1 MEKIVLEIMEQI
13 DNHLLGKGNEVSASL
28 LGDII
33 GECRMRMEACEEGVY
48 Q

>member
-1 MEKIVLEIMEQI
+1 MGKIVFEIMEQI
-13 DNHLLGKGNEVSASL
+13 YNRLLGKGNEVCASL

-33 GECRMRMEACEEGVY
+33 GECRVRMEACEEGVY